1 MKKYDFYDKLLP
13 PLLVV
18 ASFVEDSMCSV
29 LPTIWL
35 RLSEEA
41 LFSKTTTYQKG
52 NHEIGRRRTC
62 ARSRRVSRATR
73 SQLWTCWEMVAM
85 LQTSLWLDNQSN
97 RNHPA
102 DQLQLILI
110 FSFAANQK
118 LMFQTGD
125 AGCLCFKSFTLED
138 DFIWKKSMWYRCPSD
153 KQWRPSTA
161 LWSQPMT
168 QSPAAI
174 GNLGLYTQCV
184 RCAWIAWVH
193 SWTLPAEQHASVHCT
208 GEQRLSAI
216 PSSQRH
222 KCSQNENIQSNCVK
236 AGPVV
241 QVQVV
246 QVCQAAGRLK
256 SDSPTTYLPA
266 PPVLA
271 YVLSDLTSI

>member
-1 MKKYDFYDKLLP
+1 
-13 PLLVV
+13 
-18 ASFVEDSMCSV
+18 MCSV

-85 LQTSLWLDNQSN
+85 MQTSVWLDNQSN

-138 DFIWKKSMWYRCPSD
+138 AFIWKKVCGIDVHLINSGDHPQHCEVNPWRSHLLRLVIWDCTPSVYV
-153 KQWRPSTA
+153 A
-161 LWSQPMT
+161 LELP
-168 QSPAAI
+168 
-174 GNLGLYTQCV
+174 G
-184 RCAWIAWVH
+184 VH
-193 SWTLPAEQHASVHCT
+193 SWTLPAEQHASVQVSKGCLLFPVHNGT
-208 GEQRLSAI
+208 DVHEN
-216 PSSQRH
+216 
-222 KCSQNENIQSNCVK
+222 KNIQSNCV
-236 AGPVV
+236 
-241 QVQVV
+241 
-246 QVCQAAGRLK
+246 
-256 SDSPTTYLPA
+256 
-266 PPVLA
+266 
-271 YVLSDLTSI
+271 